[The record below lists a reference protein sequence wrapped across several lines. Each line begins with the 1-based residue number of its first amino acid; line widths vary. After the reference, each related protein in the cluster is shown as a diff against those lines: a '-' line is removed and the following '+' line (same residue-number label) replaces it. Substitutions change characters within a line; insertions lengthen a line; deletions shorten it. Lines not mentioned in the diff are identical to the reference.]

1 MLARVR
7 VSARCKKSCPA
18 VTGQL
23 LHREN
28 VHLLDIRR
36 PVTRSFLSSLPF
48 ISEYELSDDNARCYH
63 PLLHT
68 YPTNQVGL
76 ENNHRV
82 QVEPAGQVL
91 KVQVQVLQDQVT
103 NQDSNIMDSVQDMLA
118 DPYLC
123 L

>member
-1 MLARVR
+1 M
-7 VSARCKKSCPA
+7 
-18 VTGQL
+18 TGQL
-23 LHREN
+23 LHRGN

-36 PVTRSFLSSLPF
+36 PVTRSFLSSLPSLQF

-82 QVEPAGQVL
+82 QVGQVL

-103 NQDSNIMDSVQDMLA
+103 NQDSNIMDSVQDMRA
-118 DPYLC
+118 DPYLTEPG
-123 L
+123 